1 MTDDHEFR
9 ASERRR
15 QRAIDSTENERRAHR
30 NAQRSRQRALHR
42 RRRLTALGVLALGI
56 AGASGAWIMRG
67 SPPGNASTAPVSS
80 ATETTAP
87 GAIPAHVAMPAS
99 VRGVHLSG
107 PWMSLP
113 GKYEQTLSLARGDSG
128 LNSVQIDL
136 KDERGEVSFTKGA
149 PAMAKAIGATRGY
162 VDLRA
167 ATRLAH
173 ERGVYVIGRVVCF
186 QDPILATQRPA
197 LAVRDASGGI
207 WSDPEGK
214 QWVNQYDRRVG
225 AYLIS
230 IGKAALALG
239 VDEIQFDYIRFPTYS
254 GGVWPHAREES
265 RSATI
270 NRFLAKAHAAFA
282 PAKLAVSVFGGASV
296 HPSDGASIGQVIPEL
311 EKNVDVISPMI
322 YPTLYN
328 SGEFDLPNP
337 KAAPGTVVART
348 LGFYKGDLLGSRV
361 LLRPWL
367 QDYDGYNYDQ
377 VAKQVRAADSVGVD
391 GWLLWDSSVQY
402 QERALNITIR

>member
-1 MTDDHEFR
+1 MTDDYEFR

-15 QRAIDSTENERRAHR
+15 QRQIDSSEDARRAR
-30 NAQRSRQRALHR
+30 RDVQRARQRRVHR
-42 RRRLTALGVLALGI
+42 RRRLAALGVLAVGI
-56 AGASGAWIMRG
+56 AGASGAWVMSG
-67 SPPGNASTAPVSS
+67 SPGTRLATTVASTKVVKH
-80 ATETTAP
+80 TKT
-87 GAIPAHVAMPAS
+87 PAHVSMPLH

-107 PWMSLP
+107 PSMTIR
-113 GKYEQTLSLARGDSG
+113 GKYASTLALARTGGAG
-128 LNSVQIDL
+128 LNTVEIDL

-149 PAMAKAIGATRGY
+149 PALAKAIGATHSY
-162 VDLRA
+162 VDLRT

-173 ERGVYVIGRVVCF
+173 EQGVYVIGRVVCF

-197 LAVRDASGGI
+197 LAVRDACGGI

-214 QWVNQYDRRVG
+214 QWVNQYDQRVG

-254 GGVWPHAREES
+254 GGVWPHARKES

-282 PAKLAVSVFGGASV
+282 PAKLAVSVFGVADV
-296 HPSDGASIGQVIPEL
+296 HPSDGASIGQVIPDL

-322 YPTLYN
+322 YPSLYGR
-328 SGEFDLPNP
+328 GEFDLPNP
-337 KAAPGTVVART
+337 KAAPGTVVTRT

-402 QERALNITIR
+402 QVRALNITIR

>member
-1 MTDDHEFR
+1 MADDYEFK

-15 QRAIDSTENERRAHR
+15 QREIDSSEDARRTR
-30 NAQRSRQRALHR
+30 RDAQRARQRRIHR
-42 RRRLTALGVLALGI
+42 RRRLAALGVLAVGI
-56 AGASGAWIMRG
+56 AGASGAWVMTG
-67 SPPGNASTAPVSS
+67 SPKATPESTIASTKVVKPAK
-80 ATETTAP
+80 T
-87 GAIPAHVAMPAS
+87 PAHIAMPAH

-107 PWMSLP
+107 PSMTIH
-113 GKYEQTLSLARGDSG
+113 GKYASVLDLARSGGGG
-128 LNSVQIDL
+128 LNTVEIDL
-136 KDERGEVSFTKGA
+136 KDESGELSFVKGA
-149 PAMAKAIGATRGY
+149 PALAKAIGATKNY
-162 VDLRA
+162 VDLRT

-173 ERGVYVIGRVVCF
+173 ERGVYVIGRIVCF

-197 LAVRDASGGI
+197 LAIRTKSGGI
-207 WSDPEGK
+207 WADPNSHK
-214 QWVNQYDRRVG
+214 QWVNEYDARVG

-254 GGVWPHAREES
+254 GGVWPHARKES
-265 RSATI
+265 RSTTI
-270 NRFLAKAHAAFA
+270 NTFLAKAHAAFA
-282 PAKLAVSVFGGASV
+282 PAKLAVSVFGIADV
-296 HPSDGASIGQVIPEL
+296 HPTDGASIGQVIPDL

-328 SGEFDLPNP
+328 AGEFDLPNP

-361 LLRPWL
+361 QLRPWL
-367 QDYDGYNYDQ
+367 QDYDGYGYDQ

-402 QERALNITIR
+402 QERALNITVR

>member
-186 QDPILATQRPA
+186 QDPILAAKRPE
-197 LAVRDASGGI
+197 LAVRNASGGT

-214 QWVNQYDRRVG
+214 QWVNQYDAAVG
-225 AYLIS
+225 SYLIS

-239 VDEIQFDYIRFPTYS
+239 VDEIQFDYIRFPTYA
-254 GGVWPHAREES
+254 GGVWPHKRNEPKS
-265 RSATI
+265 VTI
-270 NRFLAKAHAAFA
+270 NAFLDRARAAFK
-282 PAKLAVSVFGGASV
+282 PAKLAVSVFGVAAV
-296 HPSDGASIGQVIPEL
+296 HPLDGAAIGQVIPQMM
-311 EKNVDVISPMI
+311 KHVDVISPMI
-322 YPTLYN
+322 YPRLYN
-328 SGEFDLPNP
+328 PGEFDLPVP
-337 KAAPGTVVART
+337 RSEPGTVVART
-348 LGFYKGDLLGSRV
+348 LGYYKSDLLGSSV
-361 LLRPWL
+361 KLRPWL
-367 QDYDGYNYDQ
+367 QDYDGYGYDQ
-377 VAKQVRAADSVGVD
+377 VAAQVHAADRAGVD
-391 GWLLWDSSVQY
+391 GWLLWDAGVDY
-402 QERALNITIR
+402 QTRALNIDR

>member
-1 MTDDHEFR
+1 MTDDYEFR

-15 QRAIDSTENERRAHR
+15 QRQIDSSEDARRAR
-30 NAQRSRQRALHR
+30 RDVQRARQRRVHR
-42 RRRLTALGVLALGI
+42 RRRLAALGVLAVGI
-56 AGASGAWIMRG
+56 AGASGAWVMSG
-67 SPPGNASTAPVSS
+67 SPTVPRETAVASSKQIDPPKT
-80 ATETTAP
+80 
-87 GAIPAHVAMPAS
+87 PAHVAMPLH

-107 PWMSLP
+107 PSMTIP
-113 GKYEQTLSLARGDSG
+113 GKYASTLALARTGGAG
-128 LNSVQIDL
+128 LNTVEIDL
-136 KDERGEVSFTKGA
+136 KDERGELSFTKGA
-149 PAMAKAIGATRGY
+149 PALAKAIGAAKSY
-162 VDLRA
+162 VDLRT

-173 ERGVYVIGRVVCF
+173 EQGVYVIGRIVCF

-197 LAVRDASGGI
+197 LAVRAASGGI

-214 QWVNQYDRRVG
+214 QWVNQYDARVG

-254 GGVWPHAREES
+254 GGVWPHARKES

-367 QDYDGYNYDQ
+367 QDYDGYTYDQ